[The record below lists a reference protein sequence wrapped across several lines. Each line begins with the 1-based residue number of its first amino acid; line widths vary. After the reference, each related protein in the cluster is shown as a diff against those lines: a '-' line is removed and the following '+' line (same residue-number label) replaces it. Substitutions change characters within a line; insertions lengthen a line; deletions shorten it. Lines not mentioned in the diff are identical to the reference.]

1 MAGLG
6 GQVDFMHQAIFQVE
20 IEYERAKWDNIAER
34 MLRLGASRRFTGAA
48 CEKKFRVKAKSRKE
62 DPNDT
67 ASD

>member
-1 MAGLG
+1 
-6 GQVDFMHQAIFQVE
+6 MHQAIFQVE
-20 IEYERAKWDNIAER
+20 LEYERAKWDNIAER

-67 ASD
+67 TSN